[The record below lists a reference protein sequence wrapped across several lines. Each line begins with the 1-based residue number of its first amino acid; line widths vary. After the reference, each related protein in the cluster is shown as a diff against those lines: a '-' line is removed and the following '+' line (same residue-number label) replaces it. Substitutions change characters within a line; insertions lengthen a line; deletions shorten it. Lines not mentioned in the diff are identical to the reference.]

1 MVKDKDCMNEEK
13 PTAEELIKLK
23 VDSLFNKYYERES
36 SDELEIISQYFIYL
50 AEQID
55 ARCLRVNGRRDMIT
69 SFESVFLLLQERLFL
84 YPETIRKQVDA
95 IATDTGLGGTLA
107 TVANLP
113 EEELRIARM
122 IQRYGIFGR
131 MSVSLFG
138 LSMKLPKDGFGLS
151 REKLFSVKVALS
163 RLAQIIKFA
172 STIEV
177 VDHDAGF
184 YDLKDHYNPDL
195 IQKAKIVAMV
205 NLVRIQVDTLPDKEI
220 SNRIIDRIDRI
231 EKEIRK
237 PKPRWGMIL
246 ASALALLGFLADLK
260 TIYPDV
266 YTDSYQMVS
275 QIVSVLYL
283 DGSVLATKTKTLLLT
298 EAGSGTNQPEQ
309 PKPPMNSP
317 NDDPIALTPKKIEEE
332 ISTSHKQ

>member
-1 MVKDKDCMNEEK
+1 MTV
-13 PTAEELIKLK
+13 
-23 VDSLFNKYYERES
+23 
-36 SDELEIISQYFIYL
+36 
-50 AEQID
+50 
-55 ARCLRVNGRRDMIT
+55 
-69 SFESVFLLLQERLFL
+69 
-84 YPETIRKQVDA
+84 KQVDA
-95 IATDTGLGGTLA
+95 IVTDSDLGGILA

-113 EEELRIARM
+113 EEELRIARL

-131 MSVSLFG
+131 MSVSILG
-138 LSMKLPKDGFGLS
+138 LSMKLPEDGFGLS
-151 REKLFSVKVALS
+151 RENLFKVKLALS
-163 RLAQIIKFA
+163 RLSQIIKYA

-205 NLVRIQVDTLPDKEI
+205 NLVRIQVDTLLDKEV

-260 TIYPDV
+260 TMYPDV

-275 QIVSVLYL
+275 QIVSVLYQ

-298 EAGSGTNQPEQ
+298 DAVSVANHPEQ
-309 PKPPMNSP
+309 PKPPINSP
-317 NDDPIALTPKKIEEE
+317 NDNPVALAPQKRDEVVSASDDPD
-332 ISTSHKQ
+332 